1 MPRLTPQR
9 WAARRQQILDG
20 ARGCFLRNG
29 FHATSMKEVVEAAQM
44 SPGAVY
50 NHFASKDELVAAIC
64 EQALAEV
71 TNTFEQLSGE
81 QPLPPLAEA
90 VTAVFGHTAPLD
102 AQRDSARL
110 LVQIWA
116 EAIRSPAL
124 AARVEPIFRTVR
136 GVLATLV
143 TRYQDQD
150 LLPRTTAAE
159 EIADILLATLQGTIL
174 RDAVLGD
181 VDLTA
186 LQRGFRALW
195 PTATTTPSEPPLQ
208 NKTQDQHGQPAD
220 KPPRLHERLPAEARE
235 LADPIRPA
243 VPSNSPVQMRND
255 AH

>member
-9 WAARRQQILDG
+9 WASRRRQILDG

-50 NHFASKDELVAAIC
+50 NHFASKDDLVAAIC

-71 TNTFEQLSGE
+71 TDTFEQLSGE
-81 QPLPPLAEA
+81 PVLPPLDEA

-102 AQRDSARL
+102 SQRDSARL

-116 EAIRSPAL
+116 EAIRSPTL

-143 TRYQDQD
+143 TRYQDHS
-150 LLPRTTAAE
+150 LFPSTAPAE
-159 EIADILLATLQGTIL
+159 EIADVLLATLQGTIL
-174 RDAVLGD
+174 RHAVLGD
-181 VDLTA
+181 VDLAA
-186 LQRGFRALW
+186 LQRGVRALW
-195 PTATTTPSEPPLQ
+195 PAATPPETTTAEQAPPP
-208 NKTQDQHGQPAD
+208 TRSAG
-220 KPPRLHERLPAEARE
+220 
-235 LADPIRPA
+235 
-243 VPSNSPVQMRND
+243 
-255 AH
+255 